1 MTKSAR
7 SGGQGRE
14 PPDGSEPPSPGEDDG
29 GAIERPEPGE
39 VAEYVASMAAELA
52 AMARGSKLDFVA
64 HLLDMARLAAV
75 EAGEQARHPPTAE
88 RHG

>member
-7 SGGQGRE
+7 SGGRGLE
-14 PPDGSEPPSPGEDDG
+14 PQDGPEPPSSAEDEG
-29 GAIERPEPGE
+29 GPIERPEPGQ

-64 HLLDMARLAAV
+64 HLLDMARLAAI
-75 EAGEQARHPPTAE
+75 EAED
-88 RHG
+88 